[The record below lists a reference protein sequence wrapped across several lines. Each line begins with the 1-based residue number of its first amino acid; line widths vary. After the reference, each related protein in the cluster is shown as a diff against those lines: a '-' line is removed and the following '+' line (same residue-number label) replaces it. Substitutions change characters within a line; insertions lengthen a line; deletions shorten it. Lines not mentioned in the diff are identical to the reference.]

1 MPVDPYTEEKLSI
14 KSNKTILKA
23 ECSTLMATLWKMLL
37 QVNSFTPLTG
47 SKINYWVDDCAFKN
61 LLTRTAAARWFHE
74 SAGLIVTGNS
84 PQSYALATLLGV
96 SVGPCSHLRLGCT
109 SSDNAVGPIS
119 VGLGAECLAGARLCF
134 DLRINFCILAFVS
147 LSASPCSNHRNLFVS
162 LTSATFDN
170 NTSYYLYLHELNTLE
185 PRQSEC

>member
-1 MPVDPYTEEKLSI
+1 M
-14 KSNKTILKA
+14 
-23 ECSTLMATLWKMLL
+23 
-37 QVNSFTPLTG
+37 TG
-47 SKINYWVDDCAFKN
+47 SKMNSSVDDCAQDLDYLHASYTFKN

-74 SAGLIVTGNS
+74 SAGLVVTGNS
-84 PQSYALATLLGV
+84 PQPYALATLLGIP
-96 SVGPCSHLRLGCT
+96 VGSRSQLPLGCT
-109 SSDNAVGPIS
+109 PSDNAVGPVS
-119 VGLGAECLAGARLCF
+119 MGLGGEHLAGARLCF
-134 DLRINFCILAFVS
+134 NLRIKFCVLAFVS